1 MRVELNEGQ
10 KINIFN
16 YDNIGNKYEYEF
28 YIIKVVGFGA
38 SCIVY
43 DAYYY
48 DVQGSK
54 HIVRLKE
61 YYPVKS
67 NICRKNNGSLI
78 IDDKDNNFIEGLRRF
93 EDTYKKQSNIQ
104 LSDSFVNITT
114 NVQGLFEGNSTKYM
128 VINYNNGVTYEEA
141 KFNSVNDILKS
152 ALALTKAIGK
162 YHDMGLLHLDIKPA
176 NILTIPESKELIMLF
191 DFDSIQ
197 EKSNIQ
203 SGYIENLSY
212 SEKWAAPEQLQYDFK
227 RISEETDIYAIGA
240 VIFNKIMGRY
250 VEFMDRRIYA
260 TWSYN
265 KEDRLFKDVNP
276 EVFTLLT
283 ELFHKTLSS
292 STIKRFH
299 TTKELQNL
307 LEKLVKVT
315 EPSRCFLKTN
325 LPKELSYFVGRD
337 NELKEIKNIILYE
350 ENILFLRGIGGIGKS
365 EIVKNFARDNYEIFT
380 SIVFARYTDSIKSMI
395 ISDNEVPICN
405 FNKGASESDD
415 DYFVRKMKKLQ
426 DISNKNILFIVDN
439 FDVEDDEYLDE
450 LLRCNFKFIF
460 TTRNDF
466 FSFGYKQIN
475 ILEISDV
482 NEINSIFYNYYR
494 REVKDTDK
502 EIISEIIDLVGR
514 HTMTIELIAKQMMMS
529 RIKPIDMLNKL
540 SNFGFNNLAKEKIKH
555 RKDYKLNSKSISEHI
570 YALFSFS
577 KISDVQKSILLNLTF
592 IPHIGV
598 NIEKFKE
605 MSDLD
610 SFEDINY
617 LIDLGWIRIN
627 DCDVISLHPVI
638 ADVIRAKIDYNYEE
652 TECFIERIVDY
663 LQIDSDTTNNEKSLR
678 IQYGEHLL
686 KYINIDLE
694 VYRYLYYN
702 ISFLY
707 SNSGNYNKA
716 LEFCYKTLELFNDKC
731 NEDYR
736 DIVFNIY
743 NNIGSIYCE
752 LNKYDDALKVFK
764 NLDDFI
770 NINFKDVPL
779 RKGENLNEIGYIY
792 MNTDKVEEG
801 IEYTKRAL
809 EIYIAELG
817 EKNSNVVVILNNIA
831 FGYSKLDNVKM
842 QKEYYLKALEILNSI
857 DNNKRTVAVI
867 EGNLG
872 VLYEREKKYF
882 EALKHQEKAL
892 DIRQELYGD
901 IHPDVALSLKE
912 ISSVFIELGRF
923 EDAERNILQALEIC
937 KKVFA
942 EDNLR
947 TADCYNLLGLL
958 YYKLD
963 KNEKSLEYLAKV
975 LKIRVKYL
983 GEDHPSVQKTYCNI
997 QRVKYEIE

>member
-16 YDNIGNKYEYEF
+16 YDNIGNKYEHEF
-28 YIIKVVGFGA
+28 YIIKVVGYGA

-48 DVQGSK
+48 DVQSSK
-54 HIVRLKE
+54 HMVRLKE

-67 NICRKNNGSLI
+67 NVGRDINGSLI
-78 IDDKDNNFIEGLRRF
+78 IDDKDNNFIEGLSRF
-93 EDTYKKQSNIQ
+93 EEAYKKHASIQ

-128 VINYNNGVTYEEA
+128 VINYNNGVTYEKAE
-141 KFNSVNDILKS
+141 FNSVNDILKS
-152 ALALTKAIGK
+152 ALALTKAVGK

-191 DFDSIQ
+191 DFDSVQ

-203 SGYIENLSY
+203 SGDIENLSY
-212 SEKWAAPEQLQYDFK
+212 SEKWAAPEQLQYDFR

-240 VIFNKIMGRY
+240 VIFNRIMGRY

-276 EVFTLLT
+276 ETFTLLT

-299 TTKELQNL
+299 TTKELQKL
-307 LEKLVKVT
+307 LEKLVNVT
-315 EPSRCFLKTN
+315 KPSRCFLKTN

-337 NELKEIKNIILYE
+337 NELSEIKNIILNE
-350 ENILFLRGIGGIGKS
+350 EDVLFLRGIGGIGKS

-395 ISDNEVPICN
+395 ISDSEVPISN
-405 FNKGASESDD
+405 FNKGINESDD
-415 DYFVRKMKKLQ
+415 DYFIRKMKKLH

-439 FDVEDDEYLDE
+439 FDVEDDEYLDK

-466 FSFGYKQIN
+466 CSLGYKQIN

-482 NEINSIFYNYYR
+482 NKINNIFYNYYKK
-494 REVKDTDK
+494 EVNDKDK
-502 EIISEIIDLVGR
+502 VAILKIINLVGR
-514 HTMTIELIAKQMMMS
+514 HTMTVELIAKQMMMS
-529 RIKPIDMLNKL
+529 RIKPVDMLNKL
-540 SNFGFNNLAKEKIKH
+540 SNLGLTNLAKEKIKH
-555 RKDYKLNSKSISEHI
+555 RKDSKLNNKAISEHI
-570 YALFSFS
+570 YALFNLS
-577 KISDVQKSILLNLTF
+577 KTSYIQKRILIDLSF
-592 IPHIGV
+592 IPHIGID
-598 NIEKFKE
+598 IEKFKE
-605 MSDLD
+605 MSNLD

-617 LIDLGWIRIN
+617 LIDLGWVRIN

-638 ADVIRAKIDYNYEE
+638 ADVIRTKVDYNYEE
-652 TECFIERIVDY
+652 VESFIDNLVDY
-663 LQIDSDTTNNEKSLR
+663 LQIDSNTTNNEKSLK
-678 IQYGEHLL
+678 IKYGEHLL
-686 KYINIDLE
+686 KYIDIDLE

-716 LEFCYKTLELFNDKC
+716 LEFCYKTIELFNDKC

-736 DIVFNIY
+736 DVVFNIY
-743 NNIGSIYCE
+743 NNLGTIYCE
-752 LNKYDDALKVFK
+752 LNQYNDALKIFK
-764 NLDDFI
+764 DLDNFI
-770 NINFKDVPL
+770 DNNFKDVPL
-779 RKGENLNEIGYIY
+779 RKGENLNDIGYIY
-792 MNTDKVEEG
+792 MNTDKVEKG

-809 EIYIAELG
+809 DIYIEELG
-817 EKNSNVVVILNNIA
+817 EKNNDVVVILNNIA

-857 DNNKRTVAVI
+857 DNKKGTVAVV

-872 VLYEREKKYF
+872 CLYEKEKNYF

-892 DIRQELYGD
+892 DIRKELYGD

-912 ISSVFIELGRF
+912 IASVFIELGRF
-923 EDAERNILQALEIC
+923 EDAEENILQALEVC
-937 KKVFA
+937 KKVFD

-963 KNEKSLEYLAKV
+963 KSEKSLEYLDKV

-983 GEDHPSVQKTYCNI
+983 GEDHPSVRKTYCNI
-997 QRVKYEIE
+997 QRVKDEID